1 MGKQLIGAQA
11 DTDFIAMIDEA
22 AKQAGVNRSEF
33 IRQALE
39 EHARQILNQPP
50 RP

>member
-11 DTDFIAMIDEA
+11 DNLLVNKIDEA
-22 AKQAGVNRSEF
+22 ARRVGINRSEF

-39 EHARQILNQPP
+39 QQADRILTDH
-50 RP
+50 

>member
-11 DTDFIAMIDEA
+11 DNLVNKIDEA
-22 AKQAGVNRSEF
+22 ARRLGINRSEF

-39 EHARQILNQPP
+39 KFADRILADH
-50 RP
+50 

>member
-11 DTDFIAMIDEA
+11 DNLIVNKIDEA
-22 AKQAGVNRSEF
+22 ARRMGINRSEF

-39 EHARQILNQPP
+39 RYADRILNDH
-50 RP
+50 